1 MNNEQSRRPKRKKG
15 NKLVTK
21 ETNLEEFLEK
31 RATTR
36 NDGETMVNLKDCEFD
51 SWITFKSCIRLIFQS
66 SSIDNTCCCRAL
78 NVSGVRVLSSSCEEE
93 EENNNNN
100 SSLFL
105 ESLFD
110 DEKEEEKKKEVN
122 NNVLER
128 LREMNVSGNEKAF
141 RSQKGCA
148 KFVECLRRTR
158 NVRLE
163 RLNASSCDVDDAFV
177 ESLLSSPSSLK
188 RLRVLNL
195 RNNKRLTDR
204 TIDAVLRFC
213 EDMGSSCVLTDVN
226 CSGGTFS
233 AAAIG
238 RLGEALE
245 RNAVGYLRRR
255 LKKEGEDGFKC
266 NDSISNNGSIIDA
279 SSGKGEGESEEVENQ
294 SNGGSTT
301 KSVSNCN
308 VTDGIFMRLF
318 EDIVILKNVIAVDV
332 RNNNIT
338 ENGFKHFFEKFSVHC
353 CEEENND
360 ASFSSP
366 LQLMCDGNPGFS
378 SSWCK
383 RLLALCAFHSLYEK
397 CRQNRKGEAMRSLGE
412 VGFGCA
418 GCEVIAPRILRRMPF
433 LESIGLHHNDIN
445 DEGCAHLSELFAK
458 HNCVLEVALYGNK
471 IGPIGAQSIVDAFTA
486 RAKERLSGYSSIR
499 GLEILDI
506 GGNPI
511 GSAGVRLIA
520 KLITLEETLVEVHV
534 DHVGFNEEGAHE
546 LLRAMEMRLNNGQPM
561 RTIWAHGNDISD
573 DFLTSLTNL
582 CRNRHGN
589 AAIDGGISDEDDCD
603 HDDTSH
609 TQYQPKPDGVWD
621 AQECETRALEA
632 TKRGDNTDATARLKS
647 NRIASHAF
655 GTYKRYCKR
664 HYENAKGAAC
674 FAAFV
679 AYEKSTSR
687 VKVASLG
694 VGTKFVP
701 PDVAGSAFVS
711 SRDDVIRDSHAEI
724 LARRNFLRY
733 LYAEMNDSVAGGKME
748 SSGAAVQYNDDNNF
762 SVLEMNDG
770 WFRKRDDVEIHL
782 YVSSAPCGSASLNL
796 ESSLNCFPHATRK
809 GTNVFSADNTIDDE
823 KVPPGCVVLRGGVRE
838 AIGNPKQTLSCSDK
852 IAIWCA
858 RGVQGSILTASFI
871 KEPIVL
877 SSVSCSRKYD
887 GDRLFEATY
896 GRTCCSSPS
905 LNGKNY
911 ENKAMKNLCTQMASI
926 SIEFKERS
934 VRARADVGESDESV
948 SWCAYDTIAR
958 VHDGRTGLAISGRG
972 KPPRASKYDLKMQ
985 FLKLV
990 SSIVKVDTSSSIAKA
1005 KNGCSFVHGDDFTS
1019 VSLLKKRL
1027 QDSYAFAR
1035 NAEETHASSPYAKF
1049 KETVLRGDGKAASVS
1064 FFLERDCVNVAWR
1077 DGTAG

>member
-1 MNNEQSRRPKRKKG
+1 MNNERFHRPKRKKG

-21 ETNLEEFLEK
+21 ETNLEAFLEK
-31 RATTR
+31 RTTER
-36 NDGETMVNLKDCEFD
+36 NDFGETMVNLKDCEFD
-51 SWITFKSCIRLIFQS
+51 SWKTFKSCIRLIFQS
-66 SSIDNTCCCRAL
+66 SSIDDNNNNNTCCCRAL
-78 NVSGVRVLSSSCEEE
+78 NVSSVRVLSSSCEEE

-100 SSLFL
+100 NNSSLFL
-105 ESLFD
+105 ESLFE
-110 DEKEEEKKKEVN
+110 DEKEEEKKN
-122 NNVLER
+122 TILER

-141 RSQKGCA
+141 RNQKGCD

-158 NVRLE
+158 NVRVE

-177 ESLLSSPSSLK
+177 ESLLASSSSLK
-188 RLRVLNL
+188 RLRALNL

-213 EDMGSSCVLTDVN
+213 EDTGSSCVLTDVN

-255 LKKEGEDGFKC
+255 LKKEG
-266 NDSISNNGSIIDA
+266 
-279 SSGKGEGESEEVENQ
+279 
-294 SNGGSTT
+294 
-301 KSVSNCN
+301 VSNCN

-318 EDIVILKNVIAVDV
+318 EDIVILKNAVDV

-338 ENGFKHFFEKFSVHC
+338 ENGFKQFFEKFFVHC

-360 ASFSSP
+360 TSFSSP

-383 RLLALCAFHSLYEK
+383 RLLALCAFNGLYGK

-412 VGFGCA
+412 VDFGCV

-458 HNCVLEVALYGNK
+458 HTCVLEVALYGNK

-486 RAKERLSGYSSIR
+486 RAKERLSGNSSIR

-511 GSAGVRLIA
+511 GNAGVRLIA

-589 AAIDGGISDEDDCD
+589 AAIDGGSSDEDDCD
-603 HDDTSH
+603 HDDRSH

-632 TKRGDNTDATARLKS
+632 TKRGDNTDAAARLKS

-724 LARRNFLRY
+724 LARRNFMRY
-733 LYAEMNDSVAGGKME
+733 LYAEMNDSVAGGKMA
-748 SSGAAVQYNDDNNF
+748 SSGAAVHYNDDNNF

-809 GTNVFSADNTIDDE
+809 GTNVSSAHNTIDDE

-877 SSVSCSRKYD
+877 SSVACSRKYD

-911 ENKAMKNLCTQMASI
+911 ENKATKHLCTQMASI

-985 FLKLV
+985 FLKLL
-990 SSIVKVDTSSSIAKA
+990 SSIFKDDANSSIAKA
-1005 KNGCSFVHGDDFTS
+1005 NGNGCSFVHGDDFTS

-1035 NAEETHASSPYAKF
+1035 NAEETIASSPYAKF
-1049 KETVLRGDGKAASVS
+1049 KETVLRGDGKSASVS
-1064 FFLERDCVNVAWR
+1064 FLEGDCVNVAWR
-1077 DGTAG
+1077 DGMAG

>member
-31 RATTR
+31 RATQR

-51 SWITFKSCIRLIFQS
+51 SWRTFKSCIRLIFQS
-66 SSIDNTCCCRAL
+66 SSIDNNTRCCRAL

-141 RSQKGCA
+141 RSQKGCD

-158 NVRLE
+158 NVRVE

-177 ESLLSSPSSLK
+177 ESLLASPSSLK

-213 EDMGSSCVLTDVN
+213 EDMDSSCVLTDVN

-233 AAAIG
+233 AAAVG

-255 LKKEGEDGFKC
+255 LKKEG
-266 NDSISNNGSIIDA
+266 
-279 SSGKGEGESEEVENQ
+279 
-294 SNGGSTT
+294 
-301 KSVSNCN
+301 VSNCN

-318 EDIVILKNVIAVDV
+318 EDIVILKNFIAMDV

-338 ENGFKHFFEKFSVHC
+338 ENGFKQFFEKFSVHC

-511 GSAGVRLIA
+511 GNAGVRLIA

-582 CRNRHGN
+582 CRKRHGK
-589 AAIDGGISDEDDCD
+589 IDGGSSDEDDCD

-632 TKRGDNTDATARLKS
+632 TKRGDNTDTTARLKS

-655 GTYKRYCKR
+655 STYKRYCKR
-664 HYENAKGAAC
+664 HYENTKGAAC

-733 LYAEMNDSVAGGKME
+733 LYAEMNDIVAGGKMA

-911 ENKAMKNLCTQMASI
+911 ENKATKHLCTQMASI
-926 SIEFKERS
+926 SIEFKERY

-972 KPPRASKYDLKMQ
+972 KPPRASKYDLKKQ

-990 SSIVKVDTSSSIAKA
+990 SSIIKVDTSSIAKA
-1005 KNGCSFVHGDDFTS
+1005 NGNGCSFVHGDDFTS

-1027 QDSYAFAR
+1027 LQDHAFAR
-1035 NAEETHASSPYAKF
+1035 NAAEETHASSPYAKF
-1049 KETVLRGDGKAASVS
+1049 KETVLRGDGKSSSVS
-1064 FFLERDCVNVAWR
+1064 FLEGDCVNVAWR

>member
-31 RATTR
+31 RATQR

-51 SWITFKSCIRLIFQS
+51 SWRTFKSCIRLIFQS
-66 SSIDNTCCCRAL
+66 SSIDNNTRCCRAL
-78 NVSGVRVLSSSCEEE
+78 NVSGVRVLSSSSEEE

-100 SSLFL
+100 NSSLLL

-110 DEKEEEKKKEVN
+110 DEKDFEEEKKEAN
-122 NNVLER
+122 NTILER

-141 RSQKGCA
+141 RSQKGCD

-177 ESLLSSPSSLK
+177 ESLLASPSSLK

-213 EDMGSSCVLTDVN
+213 EDMDRSCVLTDVN

-233 AAAIG
+233 AAAVG

-255 LKKEGEDGFKC
+255 LKKEG
-266 NDSISNNGSIIDA
+266 
-279 SSGKGEGESEEVENQ
+279 
-294 SNGGSTT
+294 
-301 KSVSNCN
+301 VSNCN

-318 EDIVILKNVIAVDV
+318 EDIVILKNFIAMDV

-338 ENGFKHFFEKFSVHC
+338 ENGFKQFFEKFSVHC

-366 LQLMCDGNPGFS
+366 LQLICDGNPGFS

-383 RLLALCAFHSLYEK
+383 RLLALCAFNGLYEK

-412 VGFGCA
+412 VGFGCV

-486 RAKERLSGYSSIR
+486 RAKERVSGNSSIR

-511 GSAGVRLIA
+511 GNAGVRLIA

-733 LYAEMNDSVAGGKME
+733 LYAEMNDIVAGGKMA

-770 WFRKRDDVEIHL
+770 WFRKRDDVEMHL

-809 GTNVFSADNTIDDE
+809 GTNVSSADNTIDDE

-911 ENKAMKNLCTQMASI
+911 ENKATKHLCTQMASI

-972 KPPRASKYDLKMQ
+972 KPPRASKYDLKKQ

-990 SSIVKVDTSSSIAKA
+990 SSIIKVDTSSIAKA
-1005 KNGCSFVHGDDFTS
+1005 NGNGCSFVHGDDFTS

-1027 QDSYAFAR
+1027 LQDHAFAR
-1035 NAEETHASSPYAKF
+1035 NAAEETHASSPYAKF
-1049 KETVLRGDGKAASVS
+1049 KETVLRGDGKSSSVS
-1064 FFLERDCVNVAWR
+1064 FLEGDCVNVAWR

>member
-1 MNNEQSRRPKRKKG
+1 MNNERFHRPKRKKG

-21 ETNLEEFLEK
+21 ETNLEAFLEK
-31 RATTR
+31 RTTER
-36 NDGETMVNLKDCEFD
+36 NDFGETMVNLKDCEFD
-51 SWITFKSCIRLIFQS
+51 SWKTFKSCIRLIFQS
-66 SSIDNTCCCRAL
+66 SSIDNNTCCCRAL
-78 NVSGVRVLSSSCEEE
+78 NVSSVRVLSSSCEEE

-100 SSLFL
+100 NNNNSSLFL
-105 ESLFD
+105 ESLFE
-110 DEKEEEKKKEVN
+110 DEKEEEKKN
-122 NNVLER
+122 TILER

-141 RSQKGCA
+141 RNQKGCD

-158 NVRLE
+158 NVRVE

-177 ESLLSSPSSLK
+177 ESLLASPSSLK
-188 RLRVLNL
+188 RLRALNL

-213 EDMGSSCVLTDVN
+213 EDTGSSCVLTDVN

-255 LKKEGEDGFKC
+255 LKKEG
-266 NDSISNNGSIIDA
+266 
-279 SSGKGEGESEEVENQ
+279 
-294 SNGGSTT
+294 
-301 KSVSNCN
+301 VSNCN

-318 EDIVILKNVIAVDV
+318 EDIVILKNVVDV

-338 ENGFKHFFEKFSVHC
+338 ENGFKQFFEKFSVHC

-383 RLLALCAFHSLYEK
+383 RLLALCAFNGLYEK

-412 VGFGCA
+412 VDFGCV

-458 HNCVLEVALYGNK
+458 HTCVLEVALYGNK

-486 RAKERLSGYSSIR
+486 RAKERLSGNSSIR

-511 GSAGVRLIA
+511 GNAGVRLIA

-589 AAIDGGISDEDDCD
+589 AAIDGGSSDEDDCD
-603 HDDTSH
+603 HDDRSH

-632 TKRGDNTDATARLKS
+632 TKRGDNTDAAARLKS

-733 LYAEMNDSVAGGKME
+733 LYAEMNDSVAGGKMA

-809 GTNVFSADNTIDDE
+809 GTNVSSAHNTIDDE

-877 SSVSCSRKYD
+877 SSVACSRKYD

-911 ENKAMKNLCTQMASI
+911 ENKATKHLCTQMASI

-985 FLKLV
+985 FLKLL
-990 SSIVKVDTSSSIAKA
+990 SSIFKDDANSSIAKA
-1005 KNGCSFVHGDDFTS
+1005 NGNGCSFVHGDDFTS

-1035 NAEETHASSPYAKF
+1035 NAEETIASSPYAKF
-1049 KETVLRGDGKAASVS
+1049 KETVLRGDGKSASVS
-1064 FFLERDCVNVAWR
+1064 FLEGDCVNVAWR
-1077 DGTAG
+1077 DGMAG

>member
-1 MNNEQSRRPKRKKG
+1 M
-15 NKLVTK
+15 
-21 ETNLEEFLEK
+21 
-31 RATTR
+31 
-36 NDGETMVNLKDCEFD
+36 D
-51 SWITFKSCIRLIFQS
+51 
-66 SSIDNTCCCRAL
+66 
-78 NVSGVRVLSSSCEEE
+78 
-93 EENNNNN
+93 
-100 SSLFL
+100 
-105 ESLFD
+105 
-110 DEKEEEKKKEVN
+110 
-122 NNVLER
+122 
-128 LREMNVSGNEKAF
+128 
-141 RSQKGCA
+141 
-148 KFVECLRRTR
+148 
-158 NVRLE
+158 
-163 RLNASSCDVDDAFV
+163 
-177 ESLLSSPSSLK
+177 
-188 RLRVLNL
+188 
-195 RNNKRLTDR
+195 
-204 TIDAVLRFC
+204 
-213 EDMGSSCVLTDVN
+213 SSCVLTDVN

-233 AAAIG
+233 AAAVG

-255 LKKEGEDGFKC
+255 LKKEG
-266 NDSISNNGSIIDA
+266 
-279 SSGKGEGESEEVENQ
+279 
-294 SNGGSTT
+294 
-301 KSVSNCN
+301 VSNCN

-318 EDIVILKNVIAVDV
+318 EDIVILKNFIAMDV

-338 ENGFKHFFEKFSVHC
+338 ENGFKQFFEKFSVHC

-366 LQLMCDGNPGFS
+366 LQLICDGNPGFS

-383 RLLALCAFHSLYEK
+383 RLLALCAFNRLYEK
-397 CRQNRKGEAMRSLGE
+397 CGQNRKGEAMRSLGE
-412 VGFGCA
+412 VGFGCV

-486 RAKERLSGYSSIR
+486 RAKERVSGNSSIR

-511 GSAGVRLIA
+511 GNAGVRLIA

-582 CRNRHGN
+582 CRKRHGK
-589 AAIDGGISDEDDCD
+589 IDGGSSDEDDCD

-632 TKRGDNTDATARLKS
+632 TKRGDNTDTTARLKS

-655 GTYKRYCKR
+655 STYKRYCKR

-733 LYAEMNDSVAGGKME
+733 LYAEMNDIVAGGKMA

-770 WFRKRDDVEIHL
+770 WFRKRDDVAIHL

-809 GTNVFSADNTIDDE
+809 GTNVSSADNTIDDE

-911 ENKAMKNLCTQMASI
+911 ENKATKHLCTQMASI
-926 SIEFKERS
+926 SIEFKERY

-972 KPPRASKYDLKMQ
+972 KPPRASKYDLKKQ

-990 SSIVKVDTSSSIAKA
+990 SSIIKVDTSSIAKA
-1005 KNGCSFVHGDDFTS
+1005 NGNGCSFVHGDDFTS

-1027 QDSYAFAR
+1027 LQDHAFAR
-1035 NAEETHASSPYAKF
+1035 NAAEETHASSPYAKF
-1049 KETVLRGDGKAASVS
+1049 KETVLRGDGKSSSVS
-1064 FFLERDCVNVAWR
+1064 FLEGDCVNVAWR

>member
-1 MNNEQSRRPKRKKG
+1 MNNERFHRPKRKKG
-15 NKLVTK
+15 NKLATK

-31 RATTR
+31 RTTER
-36 NDGETMVNLKDCEFD
+36 NDFGETMVNLKDCEFD
-51 SWITFKSCIRLIFQS
+51 SWKTFKSCIRLIFQS
-66 SSIDNTCCCRAL
+66 SSIDNNNNTCCCRAL
-78 NVSGVRVLSSSCEEE
+78 NVSSVRVLSSSCEEEE

-105 ESLFD
+105 ESLFE
-110 DEKEEEKKKEVN
+110 DEKEEEKKN
-122 NNVLER
+122 TILER

-141 RSQKGCA
+141 RSQKGCDV
-148 KFVECLRRTR
+148 FVECLRRTR

-177 ESLLSSPSSLK
+177 ESLLASPSSLK
-188 RLRVLNL
+188 RLRALNL

-213 EDMGSSCVLTDVN
+213 EDMDSSCVLTDVN

-233 AAAIG
+233 AAAVG

-255 LKKEGEDGFKC
+255 LKKEG
-266 NDSISNNGSIIDA
+266 
-279 SSGKGEGESEEVENQ
+279 
-294 SNGGSTT
+294 
-301 KSVSNCN
+301 VSNCN

-318 EDIVILKNVIAVDV
+318 EDIAILKNAVDV

-338 ENGFKHFFEKFSVHC
+338 ENGFKQFFEKFSVHC

-383 RLLALCAFHSLYEK
+383 RLLALCAFNRLYEK
-397 CRQNRKGEAMRSLGE
+397 CGQNRKGEAMRSLGE
-412 VGFGCA
+412 VGFGCV

-486 RAKERLSGYSSIR
+486 RTKERLSGNSSIR

-511 GSAGVRLIA
+511 GNDGVRLIA

-582 CRNRHGN
+582 CRNRYGN
-589 AAIDGGISDEDDCD
+589 AAIDGGSSDEDDCD
-603 HDDTSH
+603 HDDRSH

-632 TKRGDNTDATARLKS
+632 TKRGDNTDAAARLKS

-733 LYAEMNDSVAGGKME
+733 LYAEMNDSVAGGKMA

-762 SVLEMNDG
+762 SVLEMNNG
-770 WFRKRDDVEIHL
+770 WFRKRDNVEIHL

-809 GTNVFSADNTIDDE
+809 GTNVSSADNTIDDE

-911 ENKAMKNLCTQMASI
+911 ENKATKHLCTQMASI

-985 FLKLV
+985 FLKLL
-990 SSIVKVDTSSSIAKA
+990 SSIFKDDTNSSIAKA
-1005 KNGCSFVHGDDFTS
+1005 NGNGCSFVHGDDFTS

-1027 QDSYAFAR
+1027 QDSYAFVR
-1035 NAEETHASSPYAKF
+1035 NAEETIASSPYAKF
-1049 KETVLRGDGKAASVS
+1049 KETVLRGDGKSASVS
-1064 FFLERDCVNVAWR
+1064 FLEGDCVNVAWR
-1077 DGTAG
+1077 DGMAG